1 MTRSF
6 ELKREFSQKGKVAV
20 NFESDFFFSRTVL
33 AETVSVA
40 IYKMHVNSYRFLRM
54 KKTIKEHK
62 MNTHGS
68 WRYAEVLWRN
78 MIGLCKKLKIIFN
91 IITCNPEP
99 EWTSSPKQTEPSET
113 VLNSNSRDLQVTQS
127 KLTFRRLTV
136 TRSRKEPKQW
146 RSLSVHVMNELSHWT
161 EETDRLGLTAD
172 MSVCEPNTWMK
183 GQMNGFVLLLCL
195 CKKVSWWSGVY
206 SLYTL

>member
-1 MTRSF
+1 MS
-6 ELKREFSQKGKVAV
+6 L
-20 NFESDFFFSRTVL
+20 
-33 AETVSVA
+33 A

-78 MIGLCKKLKIIFN
+78 MISLCKKLKIIFN

-99 EWTSSPKQTEPSET
+99 EWTSSPKQTELSET
-113 VLNSNSRDLQVTQS
+113 VLGSNSRVLQVTQS

-146 RSLSVHVMNELSHWT
+146 RSLSVHVMNSVLQFLQQSLNWGNRSTRTDGWYEHVWTKHLNEGPNEQFCCFTLS
-161 EETDRLGLTAD
+161 
-172 MSVCEPNTWMK
+172 M
-183 GQMNGFVLLLCL
+183 
-195 CKKVSWWSGVY
+195 
-206 SLYTL
+206 